1 VLIHFS
7 RINPPYVLNPCHS
20 RSSLSFMAAC
30 CRILQIPTSLIPQPL
45 HRSAMICAAA
55 GCSVLLCVA
64 LCCGMLQCV
73 AVCCKS
79 LHLPYT
85 ARHCKTLQDNA
96 RHCNTLQVSTSSSH
110 CNTLQHTAT
119 HCNTLQHTATHC
131 KSLHLQVLSLS
142 IAPHFIFLSFSSS
155 IPFLLPFPDTST
167 MDISTHVSTSYIY
180 YLDTY
185 ICTQTQIHLCGCSS
199 MVQYVAVGCA
209 SLNTNTLLNTNTS

>member
-1 VLIHFS
+1 
-7 RINPPYVLNPCHS
+7 
-20 RSSLSFMAAC
+20 
-30 CRILQIPTSLIPQPL
+30 
-45 HRSAMICAAA
+45 
-55 GCSVLLCVA
+55 
-64 LCCGMLQCV
+64 MLRCV
-73 AVCCKS
+73 AVCCSALQYVAS
-79 LHLPYT
+79 LYIFHTLQDT
-85 ARHCKTLQDNA
+85 ARQCKTLQHTA
-96 RHCNTLQVSTSSSH
+96 SLYIFKS
-110 CNTLQHTAT
+110 LQHTAT

-142 IAPHFIFLSFSSS
+142 IAPHFIFLSFSSP